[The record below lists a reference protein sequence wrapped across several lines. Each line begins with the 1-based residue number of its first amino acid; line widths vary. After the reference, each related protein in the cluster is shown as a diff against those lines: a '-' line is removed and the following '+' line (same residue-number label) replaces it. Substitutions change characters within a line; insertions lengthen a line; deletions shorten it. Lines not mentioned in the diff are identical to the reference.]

1 MNWQQ
6 QGGISEVFYTNDRK
20 FAFQK
25 VDNYWRLY
33 GENGDFIQEFRSFV
47 SMYEYI
53 RLRRDNYPGTYKVCF
68 IDGHDLKYKTFTCTA
83 ENRKDAI
90 SKMLDLFG
98 RNFDH
103 RIADVFRLE
112 DQQ

>member
-1 MNWQQ
+1 MTKYKA
-6 QGGISEVFYTNDRK
+6 GAVHRK
-20 FAFQK
+20 PKPAPS
-25 VDNYWRLY
+25 L
-33 GENGDFIQEFRSFV
+33 GD
-47 SMYEYI
+47 
-53 RLRRDNYPGTYKVCF
+53 PGTYKVCF

-83 ENRKDAI
+83 ENRKEAV

-112 DQQ
+112 DGQ